1 MFKGRDKSG
10 RESKAL
16 AGLGYALG
24 GASLVWL
31 VSALA
36 VTGLGGLTTFVVSGG
51 PPGPMAGS
59 SSQVY
64 FSRCPLRVRE
74 GDAYQ
79 VQVASASDV
88 DRVWFYLEF
97 VPGTA
102 TPVDY
107 LPQEGLYNTPVPGNL
122 TFHSKP
128 DEFLEGEEMFAI
140 EVGDD
145 AGRVGV
151 NADQRCE
158 MTIVDDVARV
168 SGVRMASAPANG
180 HTYHQGETI
189 QVQVKFDDEVGVEGD
204 PSVTLWL
211 AGPEGSPW
219 TPPANR
225 SQWRNAGYEGSSSAD
240 TLDFRY
246 LVAPGDV
253 DTDGLVIAPMN
264 STGMGKGTIRRL
276 SDGRVADHTNPG
288 LLTELKVGGN
298 W

>member
-1 MFKGRDKSG
+1 MFKSRDKSDRG
-10 RESKAL
+10 LRAL

-36 VTGLGGLTTFVVSGG
+36 VTGLGGLITFIVSGG

-64 FSRCPLRVRE
+64 FSMCPLKVRE

-88 DRVWFYLEF
+88 GRVWFYLEF

-102 TPVDY
+102 SPVDY
-107 LPQEGLYNTPVPGNL
+107 LPQEGLYNTPVPRNL
-122 TFHSKP
+122 TFHSEP
-128 DEFLEGEEMFAI
+128 DDFLEGEEMFAI
-140 EVGDD
+140 KVGS
-145 AGRVGV
+145 AEGRVGV

-158 MTIVDDVARV
+158 MTIMDDVARV

-180 HTYHQGETI
+180 HTYRQGETI
-189 QVQVKFDDEVGVEGD
+189 QVQVRFDDEVRVEGD
-204 PSVTLWL
+204 PAVTLWL
-211 AGPEGSPW
+211 ADPEGSPW

-225 SQWRNAGYEGSSSAD
+225 RQWRNAGYEGRSDAD
-240 TLDFRY
+240 TLDFAY
-246 LVAPGDV
+246 LVAPGDM
-253 DTDGLVIAPMN
+253 DADGLVIAPMN
-264 STGMGKGTIRRL
+264 STGMGEGTIRRL
-276 SDGRVADHTNPG
+276 SDGRVADHTSPG
-288 LLTELKVGGN
+288 LLTELKVDGN